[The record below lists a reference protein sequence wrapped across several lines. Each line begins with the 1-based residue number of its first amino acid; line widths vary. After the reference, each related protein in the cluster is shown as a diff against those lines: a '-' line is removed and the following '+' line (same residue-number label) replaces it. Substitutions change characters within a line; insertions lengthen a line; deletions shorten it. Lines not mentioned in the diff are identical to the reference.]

1 MPKIYSNFSSLTLRP
16 STYLLPWLSTL
27 FIGFLPLELST
38 RLIDVWFLEGNK
50 DSFMFKIALVL
61 LKILEPRLFNPNL
74 EELELVFKGKD
85 QGARAIVKREKGLLG
100 LPGHEDEQ
108 QSVEGDVEVEEVYTV
123 MGCTEERVFQ
133 ELEMM
138 DWKEETWDR
147 LVERELPDAD

>member
-1 MPKIYSNFSSLTLRP
+1 
-16 STYLLPWLSTL
+16 
-27 FIGFLPLELST
+27 
-38 RLIDVWFLEGNK
+38 
-50 DSFMFKIALVL
+50 
-61 LKILEPRLFNPNL
+61 
-74 EELELVFKGKD
+74 LVFKGKD
-85 QGARAIVKREKGLLG
+85 QGARAIVKREKGLLA

-108 QSVEGDVEVEEVYTV
+108 NLEGDSEGEGIEVEEVYTV

>member
-1 MPKIYSNFSSLTLRP
+1 M
-16 STYLLPWLSTL
+16 
-27 FIGFLPLELST
+27 
-38 RLIDVWFLEGNK
+38 
-50 DSFMFKIALVL
+50 
-61 LKILEPRLFNPNL
+61 
-74 EELELVFKGKD
+74 VFKGKD
-85 QGARAIVKREKGLLG
+85 QGAKAIVKREKGLLG

-108 QSVEGDVEVEEVYTV
+108 QSVEEDVEVEEVYTV